1 MKNAFAT
8 LVLLLS
14 TTSVFAQEST
24 ASTDPPD
31 VMVIEKS
38 WSKEVLHPGR
48 NPNPLAPNEDLMRQE
63 RAQKA
68 ELKRRDNGL
77 PNQPTETRLPTVT
90 PRPLSVSMARLDT
103 WVYKIKVQNTGP
115 KTIKTIFWEYQFL
128 DPDSNDLMGNRK
140 ITSWRLNLLPGKT
153 QVIQY
158 RSTRQP
164 SILVDASKL
173 DRKYSDQFTE
183 RVIIH
188 GINYTDGSKWR
199 LPRHGQ

>member
-140 ITSWRLNLLPGKT
+140 ITSKSLNLLPGKT